1 MATKM
6 TEAQDEAYDRKKGIK
21 ENSPRDMKQD
31 KMDGVTPDMAVKRV
45 THGHVNR
52 ISGPGTDQPSGAP
65 GGPQAGSMNPGPSR
79 SVSQS
84 KTTGPVPGGP
94 QTGTM
99 NEGPSR
105 KVPQTNTAKGV
116 MGSPT
121 ANTMNTSGRNGP
133 VTKKTRD

>member
-31 KMDGVTPDMAVKRV
+31 QMDGVTPNMAIKRV

-65 GGPQAGSMNPGPSR
+65 GGPQVGSMND
-79 SVSQS
+79 
-84 KTTGPVPGGP
+84 
-94 QTGTM
+94 
-99 NEGPSR
+99 GPSR
-105 KVPQTNTAKGV
+105 KVSQTNTAKGV

-121 ANTMNTSGRNGP
+121 ANTMNTPGKNGA